1 MGSGLLRE
9 NGLRQK
15 LLYQP
20 VEFGWDEG

>member
-20 VEFGWDEG
+20 VEFGWVEG